1 MDGQCRMIKANG
13 ERCRGAATGSDGYCW
28 AHDPAN
34 AEQRRRTASRAGR
47 SKPSREIQGIK
58 TRLSDLADEVLE
70 GKVDRGDAAV
80 AGQLLNT
87 VIRAVS
93 VELKVREQAEL
104 VERFEELE
112 AALARQKKGG
122 SAYGSA
128 G

>member
-1 MDGQCRMIKANG
+1 MDGQCRTIKANG
-13 ERCRGAATGSDGYCW
+13 ERCRGAATGSGGHCW

-58 TRLSDLADEVLE
+58 ARLSDLADAVLE
-70 GKVDRGDAAV
+70 GRVDRGDAAV

-112 AALARQKKGG
+112 AALERQKGG
-122 SAYGSA
+122 GAYGSA

>member
-1 MDGQCRMIKANG
+1 MKSKCPAITRGG
-13 ERCRGAATGSDGYCW
+13 LPCRGLVRPGNDYCP
-28 AHDPAN
+28 AHDPSRQEARSR
-34 AEQRRRTASRAGR
+34 AASKAGR
-47 SKPSREIQGIK
+47 SKPGREIVAIK
-58 TRLSDLADEVLE
+58 TRLSDLADGVLE

-104 VERFEELE
+104 VERLEEME
-112 AALARQKKGG
+112 AALARQQKGG
-122 SAYGSA
+122 GAYGSA